1 MEDPVYQYSVLP
13 NGLRVGSATL
23 PGRHSASIGLWI
35 GSGSRH
41 ESVRVAGVAHLV
53 EHMVFKGTARRSA
66 RRISLDIEGVGGELN
81 AFTSEDHTCYHAVV
95 PAARLAGAADVLAD
109 IFSNARFSARE
120 CAREKEVIL
129 EEIQMYRE
137 NPGQHVEDLLS
148 AAVWPGHPLGRL
160 ITGTSASLSRLGPD
174 DLHAWTQRAH
184 VAANTV
190 IAVAS
195 PFSHEEI
202 LALLTPLFGKLPC
215 GSRPRTRLF
224 KAWPASP
231 RVLADTREIEQ
242 THVALGFRTAG
253 RRHRHRFALRLL
265 SVALG
270 ETMGSRLFYSLREK
284 RGLCYAVHSE
294 TDVFDD
300 TGVFE
305 IYTAV
310 ENGKLEAAL
319 RALSGELARA
329 VSQAP
334 SGKELAMA
342 KEFTL
347 GQQALW
353 FESTVNQ
360 MNWVGESLL
369 WHDAI
374 FPEHKV
380 RDKILGVTRDDM
392 AAVAAAVLQPRRAAM
407 AIIGP
412 QAKSAP
418 VRDWLGWGK

>member
-1 MEDPVYQYSVLP
+1 MDVPAYQHSVMP
-13 NGLRVGSATL
+13 NGLRVGTATL
-23 PGRHSASIGLWI
+23 PGRNSASIGLWI

-41 ESVRVAGVAHLV
+41 EPAAVAGVAHLV
-53 EHMVFKGTARRSA
+53 EHMVFKGTARRSS

-95 PAARLAGAADVLAD
+95 PAARLGGAADVLAD
-109 IFSNARFSARE
+109 IFSHARFSARD

-137 NPGQHVEDLLS
+137 NPGQHVEDMLS
-148 AAVWPGHPLGRL
+148 AAVWPAHPLGRL
-160 ITGTSASLSRLGPD
+160 ITGTARSLSHLGPD
-174 DLHAWTQRAH
+174 DLHAWTRRAH

-190 IAVAS
+190 VAVAS
-195 PFSHEEI
+195 PYSHAEV
-202 LALLTPLFGKLPC
+202 LAMLTPLFGNLPR
-215 GSRPRTRLF
+215 GNPPRSRPF
-224 KAWPASP
+224 KSAARAPL
-231 RVLADTREIEQ
+231 VLADTRETEQ
-242 THVALGFRTAG
+242 THVALGFRTPG

-270 ETMGSRLFYSLREK
+270 ETMGSRLFHSLREK

-294 TDVFDD
+294 TDVFEE

-319 RALSGELARA
+319 RALAGELSRA
-329 VSQAP
+329 VAQAP

-347 GQQALW
+347 GQQSLW

-369 WHDAI
+369 WHGAV
-374 FPEHKV
+374 FPEAKA
-380 RDKILGVTRDDM
+380 RKKLLAVTGADM
-392 AAVAAAVLQPRRAAM
+392 AAVAAAVFHPRRAAL

-412 QAKSAP
+412 HARSAP
-418 VRDWLGWGK
+418 ARDWLGWT